1 MLASSLTTELH
12 LQTHWDVL
20 TEMSRKQLTGTK
32 LRPGEMSVS
41 YLTHRICSLVLPP
54 DPLPFPWVLQEVELR
69 LLGEAACQCLYSR
82 PGPFNLTFQLLPG
95 MLCAGYPE
103 GRKDTCQVRRGL
115 LTYRKQL
122 RNRQM
127 LEPHLQW
134 NLVWGVRLMG
144 TVCA

>member
-1 MLASSLTTELH
+1 M
-12 LQTHWDVL
+12 L
-20 TEMSRKQLTGTK
+20 TEMSRRQLTGTK
-32 LRPGEMSVS
+32 LRPGEMSVL
-41 YLTHRICSLVLPP
+41 YLTHHRICSLVLPP
-54 DPLPFPWVLQEVELR
+54 DPLPLPWVLQEVELR

-115 LTYRKQL
+115 LTHRKQL

-127 LEPHLQW
+127 FEPHLQW
-134 NLVWGVRLMG
+134 NLVWGIWLMG